1 MSRRLLAALHAD
13 LKPPREPGPGPDRAA
28 SIGARVL
35 ATAWACLAITWTGV
49 AGAETPAGDAAATRP
64 VEVLVVTAARA
75 PRPLADVPNA
85 TSVLDAAMLETT
97 ISTSVDDAL
106 RFVPGLQLTREGGRG
121 GRAQLSLRGLD
132 PNHVVVLVDGIRL
145 NDPTNARGGSFDPT
159 TLALVDIERIEI
171 VRGPRSATFG
181 SDALAGAINVI
192 TRRVGPD
199 APLRT
204 HVRGRGGRFHTGSVA
219 GEASAGLRGIAGLS
233 LGAAFDTFRD
243 PNSDGG
249 YDGASL
255 KARLEATLPFAVEL
269 DATTRIHESSARG
282 FPESSGGPELA
293 TLRTMED
300 RRVREILA
308 GVGLGRRFGE
318 ILRVDLRASRVARRE
333 DLTSP
338 GIDPVLPF
346 DPFADV
352 PPSRAGDEYTRWD
365 FSFVTDWTP
374 PAWAI
379 GGLALD
385 TRVIAGVDGVVEH
398 GESDTYLDFTG
409 TGSGPFTPAGFFD
422 RRRTLG
428 LFAELEQDVGPWLT
442 LSGGLRFDSTPDQRD
457 RVAPSVGVT
466 VDVPGTAVRL
476 FGHYGEGFKRPS
488 FYALRNPLVGDP
500 TLAVEKSRGFEIG
513 LRAATSDDRL
523 RVQLG
528 YFELRVR
535 DVIVFDATRF
545 ALANA
550 GQLLSRGVELEL
562 EGRVTRGLDVRGG
575 LTWNPT
581 DLRGSPATPPNRSTW
596 RGYAGLAWT
605 PHPLVELDLRALAVG
620 PSKTTSF
627 QTGAAEK
634 TLAGYL
640 RLDLRTT
647 WRVRTGIDLFLEI
660 ENLTNRTYREAIG
673 FEAPGIAPRA
683 GAALHF

>member
-1 MSRRLLAALHAD
+1 M
-13 LKPPREPGPGPDRAA
+13 
-28 SIGARVL
+28 
-35 ATAWACLAITWTGV
+35 
-49 AGAETPAGDAAATRP
+49 
-64 VEVLVVTAARA
+64 TAARA

-106 RFVPGLQLTREGGRG
+106 RFVPGLQAHARR
-121 GRAQLSLRGLD
+121 RAWRASASRCAVST
-132 PNHVVVLVDGIRL
+132 NHVVVLVDGIRL

-192 TRRVGPD
+192 TRRVGGRS
-199 APLRT
+199 APHART
-204 HVRGRGGRFHTGSVA
+204 RTRRTLPYGIRRGRGERGAAWHRGA
-219 GEASAGLRGIAGLS
+219 LARGGLRHVPRS
-233 LGAAFDTFRD
+233 
-243 PNSDGG
+243 NSDGG

-282 FPESSGGPELA
+282 FPESSGGPSSRHCA
-293 TLRTMED
+293 RW
-300 RRVREILA
+300 RIAGCARSWPAWGSA
-308 GVGLGRRFGE
+308 GVSARSC
-318 ILRVDLRASRVARRE
+318 ASTCAPVASPARE

-457 RVAPSVGVT
+457 RVAPPSASPST
-466 VDVPGTAVRL
+466 SPAAVRL

-513 LRAATSDDRL
+513 LRAAT
-523 RVQLG
+523 
-528 YFELRVR
+528 
-535 DVIVFDATRF
+535 ATIDC
-545 ALANA
+545 AC
-550 GQLLSRGVELEL
+550 S
-562 EGRVTRGLDVRGG
+562 
-575 LTWNPT
+575 
-581 DLRGSPATPPNRSTW
+581 SATSSCACAT
-596 RGYAGLAWT
+596 
-605 PHPLVELDLRALAVG
+605 
-620 PSKTTSF
+620 
-627 QTGAAEK
+627 
-634 TLAGYL
+634 
-640 RLDLRTT
+640 
-647 WRVRTGIDLFLEI
+647 
-660 ENLTNRTYREAIG
+660 
-673 FEAPGIAPRA
+673 
-683 GAALHF
+683 